1 MPKARRL
8 FACSCMPSCCGMRR
22 KSKVY
27 KEECEDDDLGMY
39 SVETFT
45 ELSETHTSLQTV
57 ISLDLHE
64 PPTTSPG
71 DETGTQLIWKN
82 TSSGGIHPVCTGVV
96 APVEANVIQRFK
108 AASFESGEE
117 AVNKTVRFDSN
128 AGDAAQGDFIKMGN
142 RAYRKTP
149 LKQTTQS
156 TLTDFDNFVCSFV
169 GSVITSGISYYLA
182 TCSIHRGLQAT
193 ISVAASDKSSDS
205 DTVIGSESEMSEDEA
220 VSDYVDHLLESV
232 TSICS
237 IAGSEVFE
245 IQCSTAPSVEIE
257 SDEIAVVLQQSLI
270 GNENP
275 SDGPVTPPDDLD
287 LSSSETSVSTEEL
300 SPSPSLEW
308 DNYDLNLVQ
317 LEGIVTP
324 VD

>member
-64 PPTTSPG
+64 PPTTCPG
-71 DETGTQLIWKN
+71 DE
-82 TSSGGIHPVCTGVV
+82 TGVV